1 MNVNNAFLYG
11 DLNETVYMTLPPG
24 YFPKSETRVYK
35 LNKSIY
41 GLKQAP
47 RQWNAKL
54 TSALVECDFMQSKS
68 EYSLFTK
75 KFGDVFIAL
84 LVYVD
89 DIIIIGNNPNISL
102 SSEPKDDDSLLE
114 NVTPDIAYIVSCLSQ
129 FMHSPLKSHLK
140 TALKVIKYLK
150 SSPSKG
156 INVIKSSAYGIDLKA
171 YTDADWAKCTDT
183 R

>member
-24 YFPKSETRVYK
+24 YFPKSETRVCK
-35 LNKSIY
+35 LNKSLY

-68 EYSLFTK
+68 DYSLFTK

-84 LVYVD
+84 PVYVD
-89 DIIIIGNNPNISL
+89 DIIIIGNNV
-102 SSEPKDDDSLLE
+102 SEINKFK
-114 NVTPDIAYIVSCLSQ
+114 Q
-129 FMHSPLKSHLK
+129 FLK
-140 TALKVIKYLK
+140 TKFMIKDLGKLKYFL
-150 SSPSKG
+150 G
-156 INVIKSSAYGIDLKA
+156 N
-171 YTDADWAKCTDT
+171 
-183 R
+183 